1 MVGVEIARRVR
12 GLRVLIVEDEVLIS
26 MLLEEILAELGCE
39 VVGTPATVAAALDI
53 IDRTE
58 LDAATLDCNLAGE
71 DSDPVAVA
79 LAERGTPFVFATG
92 YGGAG
97 IGPAWARIPRLLK
110 PFTKNQVAAALAM
123 VVADRPGPVSGVA

>member
-26 MLLEEILAELGCE
+26 MLLEEILGELGCE
-39 VVGTPATVAAALDI
+39 VVGTPSTVAAALDI
-53 IDRTE
+53 IDRTA
-58 LDAATLDCNLAGE
+58 LDAATLDLNLAGE

-79 LAERGTPFVFATG
+79 LAARGTPFVFATG

-97 IGPAWARIPRLLK
+97 IGPAWALSLIHI
-110 PFTKNQVAAALAM
+110 
-123 VVADRPGPVSGVA
+123 